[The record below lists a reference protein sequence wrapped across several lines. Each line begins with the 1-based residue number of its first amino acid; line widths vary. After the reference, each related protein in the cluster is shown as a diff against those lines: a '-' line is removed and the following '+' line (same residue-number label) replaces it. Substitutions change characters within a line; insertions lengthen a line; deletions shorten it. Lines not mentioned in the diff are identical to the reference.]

1 MLTLISSIAGFLTS
15 GVPKVL
21 EFVQDKSDKKQ
32 ELEMMRMQMER
43 ELTMQNAGFQAKREV
58 AEIEYDRSLVEAEVR
73 EVESLHKF
81 SSQLGDGAS
90 QWVVNLRASVQ
101 PCITYGLFFLL
112 VFIDGYACW
121 YAVETGMEFTGAIE
135 TIWTDDTQALW
146 AAIVAFWFGGRQ
158 FNTKRK

>member
-32 ELEMMRMQMER
+32 ELQIMQMQMER
-43 ELTMQNAGFQAKREV
+43 ELALQSAGFQAKREV

-81 SSQLGDGAS
+81 SAQLGDGAS
-90 QWVVNLRASVQ
+90 QWIINLRASVQ

-112 VFIDGYACW
+112 IFIDGYACW
-121 YAVETGMEFTGAIE
+121 YAVHTGIEFVTAIE

>member
-32 ELEMMRMQMER
+32 EIQIMQMQMER
-43 ELTMQNAGFQAKREV
+43 ELALQAAGFQAKKEV
-58 AEIEYDRSLVEAEVR
+58 AEIEYDRTIVESEVR

-81 SSQLGDGAS
+81 SAQLGDGAS

-121 YAVETGMEFTGAIE
+121 YAVKTGMEFTGAIK
-135 TIWTDDTQALW
+135 QS
-146 AAIVAFWFGGRQ
+146 GRM
-158 FNTKRK
+158 TRKRYGLQL